1 MPNILT
7 VNYNPMYFKLGPC
20 SGVKLWLGLER
31 DGKILAD
38 TRGLRQMDSHTV
50 RNDGLRWS
58 LCVLNSLVVR
68 DSTPQL

>member
-1 MPNILT
+1 
-7 VNYNPMYFKLGPC
+7 MYLKLGPC
-20 SGVKLWLGLER
+20 GGVKLWLGLER

-38 TRGLRQMDSHTV
+38 TRGLRQMDAHTV

-58 LCVLNSLVVR
+58 LCVLDSLVVR